1 MADESKFANI
11 DNQIGN
17 LKDEIRNIKVDYI
30 KKDDIS
36 YNKYLNKV
44 DNLNDTVNILK
55 TSIMNVEE
63 LTKKNT
69 TLSETIN
76 TTNVKLTTLLET
88 YSEDIKEVKTDVKGL
103 KVQVN
108 EINVDTSKN
117 TDIRVG
123 WKQILITVIITVI
136 SFILGASL
144 MIASGKVPTTSLNQ
158 NNTNIEEV
166 KVRS

>member
-1 MADESKFANI
+1 M
-11 DNQIGN
+11 
-17 LKDEIRNIKVDYI
+17 
-30 KKDDIS
+30 
-36 YNKYLNKV
+36 
-44 DNLNDTVNILK
+44 
-55 TSIMNVEE
+55 
-63 LTKKNT
+63 
-69 TLSETIN
+69 
-76 TTNVKLTTLLET
+76 
-88 YSEDIKEVKTDVKGL
+88 KTDVKGL